1 MDNSYVPFFSTIG
14 VVNMKETFAKLLKAL
29 GRIFD
34 AFTTLADSVNDLA
47 KSTKN
52 ITEGIE
58 VSSRS
63 LIPSQEEMAAEA
75 EIARLQAQVR
85 IVEKL
90 NELKKQLGN
99 DVEAIKK
106 VDDQIERIKQ
116 ANKPKSDSDSDQ
128 QPK

>member
-14 VVNMKETFAKLLKAL
+14 VINMKETFAKLLKAL

-63 LIPSQEEMAAEA
+63 LIPTQQELEA
-75 EIARLQAQVR
+75 EQEITRLQAQLR
-85 IVEKL
+85 IIEKL
-90 NELKKQLGN
+90 NELKKQLG
-99 DVEAIKK
+99 DDPAATKK

-116 ANKPKSDSDSDQ
+116 ANKPKDDSDSTT
-128 QPK
+128 K

>member
-1 MDNSYVPFFSTIG
+1 
-14 VVNMKETFAKLLKAL
+14 MKETFAKLLKAL